1 MRDVKDHWFRQAK
14 REGYR
19 SRAAFKLTDID
30 DRKQILSTGDRV
42 LDCGAAPGSWSQVAA
57 RRVGRRGSVVAV
69 DLKAIDAEGLPE
81 NVTLHE
87 ADLREMEL
95 ETLGG
100 GVFDVVLS
108 DMAPDTT
115 GDPFGDHHRSIRLCN
130 DLLDRVPAW
139 LRPGGHLVMK
149 VFEGEAYRDLLVRAN
164 GMFQKAKGFKPVASR
179 SESVEMFVICKDFLP
194 PDERQDGDADE
205 SEEMIPVPPRP
216 KPTPGWND

>member
-1 MRDVKDHWFRQAK
+1 MPDQVALIAADMRD
-14 REGYR
+14 
-19 SRAAFKLTDID
+19 
-30 DRKQILSTGDRV
+30 LS
-42 LDCGAAPGSWSQVAA
+42 L
-57 RRVGRRGSVVAV
+57 
-69 DLKAIDAEGLPE
+69 AE
-81 NVTLHE
+81 
-87 ADLREMEL
+87 
-95 ETLGG
+95 LGG
-100 GVFDVVLS
+100 CPFDLVLS

-194 PDERQDGDADE
+194 PDERQDGDAAE

>member
-30 DRKQILSTGDRV
+30 DRKQILSKGDRV

-69 DLKAIDAEGLPE
+69 DLKAIDPAGLPE
-81 NVTLHE
+81 NVILHE

-95 ETLGG
+95 DRLGG
-100 GVFDVVLS
+100 DVFDVVLS

-164 GMFQKAKGFKPVASR
+164 GMFGKAKGFKPVASR
-179 SESVEMFVICKDFLP
+179 SESVEMFVVCKDLLP
-194 PDERQDGDADE
+194 PDERDDGDSGG

-216 KPTPGWND
+216 KPSPGWND